1 MSSGA
6 DVGTT
11 LRARK
16 RSLSYSSAWIRDRS
30 WSRYMVSSATLD
42 LFEAEEGGRVEDMMG
57 VGRPCASFTSALE
70 IMKESGVPSRE
81 EYSFIE
87 TERDDIGEEGGGI
100 AIALGIR
107 ARGVAIRP
115 LLGVREGM
123 PTPMAGIFPGFG
135 VEKGDPGVRFG
146 EEMALEL

>member
-1 MSSGA
+1 MSGA
-6 DVGTT
+6 DVGTA

-30 WSRYMVSSATLD
+30 WSRYMVSSARLD
-42 LFEAEEGGRVEDMMG
+42 PSEAEEGGRVEG
-57 VGRPCASFTSALE
+57 KPCASFTSALDV
-70 IMKESGVPSRE
+70 IKESGVPSRE

-87 TERDDIGEEGGGI
+87 TERDDIGEAGGGI

-123 PTPMAGIFPGFG
+123 PTPMADIFPGFG

-146 EEMALEL
+146 EVML